1 MVVIKKIFEMIR
13 KPAKTK
19 TVKGWKVPFY
29 AEYDDE
35 PDVFMYFEKK
45 KDALKFAKRYTP
57 RVTHARLKK
66 VI

>member
-1 MVVIKKIFEMIR
+1 MVIIQKIIR
-13 KPAKTK
+13 KLSRQPKTK